1 MKKQLKIASL
11 FLLALGYVMIASGCG
26 EEKNVV
32 DSSKKVGMTDAE
44 RKDKRGD

>member
-1 MKKQLKIASL
+1 MKHLKTALIV
-11 FLLALGYVMIASGCG
+11 LLATGYVFVASGCG

-44 RKDKRGD
+44 RKDKRGE